1 MSKTPIKVALV
12 GNPNSGK
19 TSLFN
24 QLTGLN
30 QKVANFPGVTVDK
43 KIGLASF
50 YGKKFEIIDLPGTYS
65 LYPKSL
71 DEQVVSEVLLNKNSK
86 DYPDLCLVTVDST
99 NLKRHLLL
107 LTQIIDL
114 EIPTILVLN
123 MIDEAR
129 KQDSIIDIAHLKNEF
144 GIDIVEA
151 DSRNGEGI
159 DKLKEILSN
168 QVETPKGNFYSLNP
182 DELDLINNSEHIL
195 KGSQNYEKIQQLHQ
209 YQHLSLFSSDEKKN
223 LSFYLRTKNWDSN
236 LFQVQETLAR
246 YEKINTILLD
256 HYTKVHANASELF
269 SNKIDKILTHKIGGY
284 LIFFIIL
291 FALFQSIFSLASYPM
306 DWIDEGI
313 TLFKEWVSNVLP
325 SGTVSNLITEGVIS
339 GIGGVVIFIPQIALL
354 FAFVT
359 VLEETGYMARVTF
372 IMDKLMRKVGLN
384 GKSVVPL
391 VSGVACAV
399 PAILSAR
406 TIDNWKDRIITIFVT
421 PLVSCSARIP
431 VYTILIALVIP
442 DKYIFGFIQLQGLVM
457 FGLYMLGFSAAFFS
471 AFLMKILLKNRT
483 KSFFI
488 MELPVYRW
496 PRWQNVGITI
506 IEKVKTFV
514 YSAGKVILAISIV
527 LWVMASYGGKEK
539 IIEREVILTNQLIKK
554 EINIEQWQ
562 TQMNATKL
570 EFSYAGQFG
579 KTLEPV
585 IKPLGFDWKIG
596 IALITSFAAR
606 EVFVGT
612 MATIFSIGDADETTL
627 KNKMALAKKP
637 DGTKYFTLP
646 MGLSLLVFYALAMQC
661 MSTLAVTYRE
671 TKGWKWPILQTVYMT
686 GLAYV
691 FSFIV
696 FTIFS

>member
-1 MSKTPIKVALV
+1 MKAKKVALV

-43 KIGLASF
+43 KLGSAKF
-50 YGKKFEIIDLPGTYS
+50 GNQQFEILDLPGTYS

-71 DEQVVSEVLLNKNSK
+71 DEQVVADVLLNPLSN
-86 DYPDLCLVTVDST
+86 DFPDVCLVTVDAT
-99 NLKRHLLL
+99 NLRRHLLL

-114 EIPTILVLN
+114 GIPTILVLN

-129 KQDSIIDIAHLKNEF
+129 KQDAIINIDLLKKEF
-144 GIDIVEA
+144 GIEIVTCDA
-151 DSRNGEGI
+151 RKGEGI
-159 DKLKEILSN
+159 AELKLLLLEDIKIPSK
-168 QVETPKGNFYSLNP
+168 QIYRLNT
-182 DELDLINNSEHIL
+182 DELDAIENASHLL
-195 KGSQNYEKIQQLHQ
+195 KGKNQYQNLQQLHQ
-209 YQHLSLFSSDEKKN
+209 YQNLSFIDSKSKTD
-223 LSFYLRTKNWDSN
+223 LSFYLRTKAWDAN
-236 LFQVQETLAR
+236 LYQVQETLDR
-246 YEKINTILLD
+246 YEKINYILLEN
-256 HYTKVHANASELF
+256 YTKVHANQSELL
-269 SNKIDKILTHKIGGY
+269 SNKLDQILTHKIGGY
-284 LIFFIIL
+284 VIFMAIL
-291 FALFQSIFSLASYPM
+291 FTLFQSIFSLASYPM
-306 DWIDEGI
+306 DWIDEGFSALTEI
-313 TLFKEWVSNVLP
+313 VKNTLP
-325 SGTVSNLITEGVIS
+325 SGPISNLLTDGVIA

-359 VLEETGYMARVTF
+359 ILEETGYMARVTF

-399 PAILSAR
+399 PAIMAAR

-442 DKYIFGFIQLQGLVM
+442 DKYVFGIIQLQGLVM
-457 FGLYMLGFSAAFFS
+457 FSLYMLGFAAAFLS
-471 AFLMKILLKNRT
+471 AFAMKIILKNRT

-506 IEKVKTFV
+506 VEKVKTFV
-514 YSAGKVILAISIV
+514 FSAGKVIVAISIV
-527 LWVMASYGGKEK
+527 LWVLASYGGKGRIAEK
-539 IIEREVILTNQLIKK
+539 EKVYTSQLINQKITQQ
-554 EINIEQWQ
+554 EWQ
-562 TQMNATKL
+562 NKMNTVKL
-570 EFSYAGQFG
+570 EYSYAGQFG
-579 KTLEPV
+579 KMIEPV

-612 MATIFSIGDADETTL
+612 MATIFSIGDEDEDTL
-627 KNKMALAKKP
+627 KNKMASSKKA
-637 DGTKYFTLP
+637 DGTPYFTLP

-661 MSTLAVTYRE
+661 MSTLAATYRE
-671 TKGWKWPILQTVYMT
+671 TKGWKWPIAQTVYMT

-691 FSFIV
+691 FSWVV
-696 FTIFS
+696 FLMFS